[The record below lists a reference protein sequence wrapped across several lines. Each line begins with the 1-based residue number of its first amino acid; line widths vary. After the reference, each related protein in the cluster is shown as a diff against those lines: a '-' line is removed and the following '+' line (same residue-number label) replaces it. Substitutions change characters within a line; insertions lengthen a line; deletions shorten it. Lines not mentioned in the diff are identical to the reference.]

1 MQEGGDRGEG
11 RMKKTDC
18 AREREWRGG
27 IERERENGRV
37 MQSVPGLGS
46 SRLFEPRYDPA
57 LPPNPVRMLLLLP
70 PPLPLQSHKTMQ

>member
-18 AREREWRGG
+18 ARERERERRGG

-57 LPPNPVRMLLLLP
+57 LPPNPVS
-70 PPLPLQSHKTMQ
+70 LQDAAAAATTAAATEP